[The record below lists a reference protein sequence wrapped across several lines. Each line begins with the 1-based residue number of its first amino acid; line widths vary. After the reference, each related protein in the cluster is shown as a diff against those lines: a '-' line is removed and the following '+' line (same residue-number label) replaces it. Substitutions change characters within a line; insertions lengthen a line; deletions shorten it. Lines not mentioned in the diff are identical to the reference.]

1 MLDAFLPDELSG
13 SVFDHLDAVTCFR
26 ARGVCRAW
34 CAHATAGCA
43 FLRFGH
49 FDPDHHGEA
58 KHLKLLGRRARLT
71 RAPTGGC
78 AGAAAASDAT
88 AAATAGFSRARWLN
102 RTSGR
107 LPAPEVMEDAG
118 GAGGADEAELAAEEP
133 LDARAARKGG
143 ACAKCVG
150 VRIEAGAIGATAA
163 GARRVLRA
171 LQLGASTV
179 QSSVQAHAGQTWGA
193 DGVAVP
199 GPLFDML
206 VGKKP
211 RPMRR
216 VLRVAD
222 LSALRWLRSLSVK
235 GCTHLD
241 TLLLPPSLTALDAS
255 TSSLKAAAFV
265 VGGARTLGG
274 LEVLNL
280 GNCREITARATTRTP
295 APGFEWGRHP
305 LLSALSVCRE
315 IDLSWCHRLP
325 TAAVSEGLAAAAC
338 LVSASLR
345 SVATDEVLIALG
357 ASGAARSG
365 RLSLVDCAFSKQ
377 LSDAGVAA
385 LTRQATGL
393 VRLNLRGCSK
403 VSTECYNQTPIVLLA
418 RASAQA
424 GAGDPREEVDQD
436 DSSIGAL
443 DAGGAA
449 RSSNGAGASCP
460 PPPQKLRKGGA
471 KGDNVFFLVAGRK

>member
-1 MLDAFLPDELSG
+1 MVG
-13 SVFDHLDAVTCFR
+13 SVFDHLDAVTSFR

-34 CAHATAGCA
+34 CAHAAAGCA
-43 FLRFGH
+43 FLRFDH
-49 FDPDHHGEA
+49 FDSDHLGEGEA

-78 AGAAAASDAT
+78 AGAAAANDAT

-107 LPAPEVMEDAG
+107 LPAPEVME
-118 GAGGADEAELAAEEP
+118 GAGGAEAELTAEEP
-133 LDARAARKGG
+133 LDARVARKGG
-143 ACAKCVG
+143 AYAKCVG
-150 VRIEAGAIGATAA
+150 VRIEAGGMAA

-179 QSSVQAHAGQTWGA
+179 QSSVKAHAGQKWGA

-265 VGGARTLGG
+265 AGGARALGG

-280 GNCREITARATTRTP
+280 GNCREITARATTWTP
-295 APGFEWGRHP
+295 TLGFEWGRHP
-305 LLSALSVCRE
+305 LLSALSACRE
-315 IDLSWCHRLP
+315 IDLSWCHSLP

-345 SVATDEVLIALG
+345 SVASDEVLIALG

-385 LTRQATGL
+385 LTRQARGL

-418 RASAQA
+418 RASEQAGAGAGA
-424 GAGDPREEVDQD
+424 GAGDPRED
-436 DSSIGAL
+436 DSSSGAL
-443 DAGGAA
+443 DVGGAA
-449 RSSNGAGASCP
+449 RSGNGAGASCP

-471 KGDNVFFLVAGRK
+471 KGDNVFFLVAGR